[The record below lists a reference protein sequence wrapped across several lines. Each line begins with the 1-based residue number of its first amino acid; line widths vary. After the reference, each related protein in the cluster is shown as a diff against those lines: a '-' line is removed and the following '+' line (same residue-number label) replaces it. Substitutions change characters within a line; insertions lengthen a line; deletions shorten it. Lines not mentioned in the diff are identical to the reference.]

1 MCVCSRRRIIILFA
15 VVVAA
20 RFVIRDAFPLLYCRR
35 LVSLVVFLVSLLET
49 ISFRLSN
56 KFVLWRDEVSD
67 LLVSWHSDGVRVATA
82 TTTTTSARSLCF
94 SVILSTVNTHPRP
107 YTSLLTRIRLS
118 FFLPIHQPVLFGMSV
133 YNVVIMCVIGGGRA
147 GRFIRHHIDLDRF
160 LHNGHPL
167 SRLR

>member
-56 KFVLWRDEVSD
+56 KFVMWRDEISD
-67 LLVSWHSDGVRVATA
+67 VLMVSWHPDVVRVATV
-82 TTTTTSARSLCF
+82 TTTTTSARSLC
-94 SVILSTVNTHPRP
+94 
-107 YTSLLTRIRLS
+107 LL
-118 FFLPIHQPVLFGMSV
+118 
-133 YNVVIMCVIGGGRA
+133 
-147 GRFIRHHIDLDRF
+147 
-160 LHNGHPL
+160 
-167 SRLR
+167 